1 MPGTFAKLEKDKPS
15 GYVPDGNFSLSKAKG
30 RWVYDPD
37 MDPFTAEEI
46 VPVAPEVDTAW
57 RERAKEV
64 KPLPVVSFSR
74 TIVVDGGLKAAS
86 IRLSA
91 LGIVDVRVNG
101 SLETSIPRLW
111 PGWTDYNH
119 RVPYARFDLCN
130 ISALGTYTLEL
141 LLSGGWYAGY
151 LGWER
156 NRGYYGALPAVW
168 AEVVLEYD
176 DGRVDVVGTDFD
188 WIVSDTEWKEADL
201 YMGETVDLRS
211 AFAGRTTRN
220 AKLWSGFVPQMV
232 PANWQPVRIVEEIKP
247 VSIRKDEGVWLVD
260 YGQNHC
266 GVPGFWLAP
275 NAEVVLRFGEI
286 LQADGSLYTENY
298 RMARSI
304 DTVMTGG
311 DRYEYRG
318 RFTAHGYRY
327 MTIEGD
333 VGAVEEGSLVS
344 CRLMSDLGRVGSF
357 ECDHPRLQVLYDMYI
372 RSSESNLVDISTD
385 CPQRDERLGWTGDGS
400 ILAEAHTMTWNM
412 EAFYTKW
419 LTDVVSSQ
427 REDGAI
433 PDIVPYVAFKSGI
446 VGWNNAAWSDACIL
460 VTHACMK
467 AYGYNDQ
474 IRAFWIP
481 WMRYLDSLWAAS
493 DNGIR
498 PSSGHGDWL
507 STEET
512 PKDFI
517 ATAYHL
523 ASLKAM
529 IEMGDHIGENV
540 AKLRDRVSI
549 ASDSFESRWASEIGA
564 FSQTAC
570 VLCLKY
576 DLMATHETIVQ
587 QRLINS
593 ILANKGYL
601 TTGFLGTAHLPAVL
615 SKLNRHDIVMQLFN
629 NDEHPSWGFMLRY
642 GATTFWEHWDSWHPE
657 TGYRHPIMNSFNH
670 ASLGAFSYWFYN
682 VAGWLGDINVLNMH
696 ARITPVD
703 IPGLNDVRVVRQ
715 TKHGEFNIRWTR
727 NDVGYAVE
735 LHVPPDVVID
745 WNFKHIPASKLVI
758 TYVH

>member
-1 MPGTFAKLEKDKPS
+1 MPGTFAKLGKDKPS
-15 GYVPDGNFSLSKAKG
+15 GYIPDGNFSLSEAKG
-30 RWVYDPD
+30 RWIYDPD
-37 MDPFTAEEI
+37 MDPFSAEVI
-46 VPVAPEVDTAW
+46 VSVAPEVDTVW
-57 RERAKEV
+57 RERAMEV

-74 TIVVDGGLKAAS
+74 TFAVDGKLKS
-86 IRLSA
+86 VTIRLSA

-101 SLETSIPRLW
+101 SFEMSIPRLW

-119 RVPYARFDLCN
+119 RVPYARFELRN
-130 ISALGTYTLEL
+130 ISTLGTYTLEL

-151 LGWER
+151 MGWER

-176 DGRVDVVGTDFD
+176 DGRVDVVGTDAD
-188 WIVSDTEWKEADL
+188 WMVSDTEWKEADL

-211 AFAGRTTRN
+211 AFTERPTRN
-220 AKLWSGFVPQMV
+220 AKLWPGFVPQMV
-232 PANWQPVRIVEEIKP
+232 VANWQPVRIVEEIKP
-247 VSIRKDEGVWLVD
+247 VSIRKHDGFWLVD

-298 RMARSI
+298 RMARSV

-357 ECDHPRLQVLYDMYI
+357 ECDHPRLQVLYDTYI
-372 RSSESNLVDISTD
+372 RSSESNLVEISTD

-400 ILAEAHTMTWNM
+400 ILAEAHTMTWDM

-419 LTDVVSSQ
+419 LTDVASSQ

-433 PDIVPYVAFKSGI
+433 PDIVPYVHFKSGI
-446 VGWNNAAWSDACIL
+446 VGWNNAAWSDAYIL
-460 VTHACMK
+460 VAHACMK
-467 AYGYNDQ
+467 AYGFEDV
-474 IRAFWIP
+474 IRSLWGS
-481 WMRYLDSLWAAS
+481 WVRYLDSLWVES
-493 DNGIR
+493 NNGLR
-498 PSSGHGDWL
+498 PAIGHGDWL
-507 STEET
+507 STEDT

-517 ATAYHL
+517 ASAYHL
-523 ASLKAM
+523 AVLTAI
-529 IEMGDHIGENV
+529 IEMGEHVGIDV
-540 AKLRDRVSI
+540 AALQERCTV
-549 ASDSFESRWASEIGA
+549 ASGSFETRWGPQISS

-576 DLMATHETIVQ
+576 DLILSHSESIGH
-587 QRLINS
+587 RLVDNLLQNDDS
-593 ILANKGYL
+593 M
-601 TTGFLGTAHLPAVL
+601 TTGFLGTVHLPYIL
-615 SKLNRHDIVMQLFN
+615 SKIGRHDLVMKLFE
-629 NDEHPSWGFMLRY
+629 NDEHPSWGFMLRH

-657 TGYRHPIMNSFNH
+657 KGYRHPIMNSFNH

-682 VAGWLGDINVLNMH
+682 VAGWLDDTNASNNCV
-696 ARITPVD
+696 RITPVD

-715 TKHGEFNIRWTR
+715 TKLGEFNIHWTR
-727 NDVGYAVE
+727 NAVGYAVE
-735 LHVPPDVVID
+735 LRVPPDVVID
-745 WNFKHIPASKLVI
+745 WNFKHIPISKFVI